1 MSKLGAKAD
10 NLLRMQTEFE
20 LNVPP
25 FIAIAFE
32 DLIHDYKQVSFSL
45 ELLVNDFLNS
55 TKSLEE
61 TTSLITQQ
69 LSRVKLDKEQLGSYF
84 ETIAANSWA
93 AVSFR
98 TSAALEDG
106 GADSFA
112 GQYQSFVDQEFTQE
126 NLE

>member
-1 MSKLGAKAD
+1 MSRLGAKAE
-10 NLLRMQTEFE
+10 NLFRMQTEFE

-25 FIAIAFE
+25 FVAIAF
-32 DLIHDYKQVSFSL
+32 DDIITDYSKVSRLL
-45 ELLVNDFLNS
+45 ESLVNEFLNAAM
-55 TKSLEE
+55 SLEE
-61 TTSLITQQ
+61 TSVLIAQE
-69 LSRVKLDKEQLGSYF
+69 LGKVRLDTKQTRSYF

-112 GQYQSFVDQEFTQE
+112 GQYQSFVDQE
-126 NLE
+126 LSLIHI